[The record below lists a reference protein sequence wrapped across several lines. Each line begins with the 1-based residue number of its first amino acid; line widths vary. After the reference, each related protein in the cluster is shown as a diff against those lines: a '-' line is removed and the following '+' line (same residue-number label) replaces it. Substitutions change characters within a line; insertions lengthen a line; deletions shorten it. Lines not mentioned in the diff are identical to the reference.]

1 MLNQALTKTDF
12 LSRLLATVASTG
24 YRFITPTPLT
34 HQRVIAH
41 RAEQVGTTLRDIFG
55 WNLPFA
61 LDSLDSLDSL
71 TPELLAVMN
80 NAGILKAHGNR
91 HISTVRISSIDDDLF
106 LHSGYP
112 TDQSDAVFF
121 GPDSYRFSRFIQH
134 SIQTSAQR
142 QPMTWSARSHKP
154 MRILDVGCGSG
165 IGGVVAAR
173 SLAHHETVLEVTM
186 NDINLV
192 ALQYTAI
199 NAACADIAVELAQ
212 GDGLSVVAGKFD
224 LIICNPPYLYDSSQ
238 RIYRHGGE
246 SLGRAL
252 SVRIAVDALTRLLPG
267 GQLLL
272 YTGVAIVD
280 GKDPFLDELLP
291 LLRSAEFEWS
301 YSEIDP
307 DVFGEELDQPV
318 YAHVDRIA
326 AVGLIAKRKS
336 GAD

>member
-41 RAEQVGTTLRDIFG
+41 RADQVGTTLRDIFG

-61 LDSLDSLDSL
+61 LDSLNLL
-71 TPELLAVMN
+71 APELLAVMN
-80 NAGILKAHGNR
+80 HAGILKARGNQ

-134 SIQTSAQR
+134 SIQTSSHW
-142 QPMTWSARSHKP
+142 QPMAWPARSRKL

-165 IGGVVAAR
+165 VGGVVAAR
-173 SLAHHETVLEVTM
+173 SLAQLDTALEVTM
-186 NDINLV
+186 NDINPV

-199 NAACADIAVELAQ
+199 NAACADIAVEFAQ
-212 GDGLSVVAGKFD
+212 GDGLSVVAGEFD
-224 LIICNPPYLYDSSQ
+224 LIICNPPYLYDSSR

-280 GKDPFLDELLP
+280 GKDPFLNELLP

-307 DVFGEELDQPV
+307 DVFGEELEQPV
-318 YAHVDRIA
+318 YAQVDRIA
-326 AVGLIAKRKS
+326 AVGLIVKRKS
-336 GAD
+336 GVD